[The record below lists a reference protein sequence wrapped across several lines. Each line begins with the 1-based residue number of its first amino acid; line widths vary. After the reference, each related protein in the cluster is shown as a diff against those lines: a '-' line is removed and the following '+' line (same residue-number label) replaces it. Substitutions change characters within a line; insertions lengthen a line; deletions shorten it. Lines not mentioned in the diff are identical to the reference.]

1 MMDMNLSKK
10 TVLITGAASGIGAS
24 VVEKMLNFGCDVVGA
39 DINPVPFEAIK
50 KNKNFLPL
58 EADLAEPNAA
68 QYIVDETI
76 RHFGKIDILINNA
89 AVIKVRTGFLSVRD
103 EDWLQTFSLNFLG
116 YVRTARA
123 VLPHMLAR
131 KSGVIIHTASEASVM
146 PNPLLPDYSVFKSA
160 VVSLSKALSR
170 EFTSLGVRSNVVS
183 PGFIRTAV
191 YDAPGGILDS
201 LAKKYET
208 DRESALE
215 QYLHQIGMPAG
226 RLGTPDEVADLIVY
240 LASEKAAF
248 MSGSNILMEGGI
260 VPTV

>member
-1 MMDMNLSKK
+1 MDMKLSKK

-24 VVEKMLNFGCDVVGA
+24 VVEKMLNSGCSVVGA
-39 DINPVPFEAIK
+39 DINPVPFEAMK

-58 EADLAEPNAA
+58 EADLTEPNAA

-76 RHFGKIDILINNA
+76 RYFGQIDILINNA

-183 PGFIRTAV
+183 PGFIRTPV

-208 DRESALE
+208 DRESALK

>member
-1 MMDMNLSKK
+1 MELSLSNKI
-10 TVLITGAASGIGAS
+10 VLITGAASGIGAS
-24 VVEKMLNFGCDVVGA
+24 VVSKMLEAGANVVGA
-39 DINPVPFEAIK
+39 DINPVPFEAIQNRK
-50 KNKNFLPL
+50 TFLPL

-76 RHFGKIDILINNA
+76 RHFDRIDVLINNA
-89 AVIKVRTGFLSVRD
+89 AVIKVRNGFLSVKD
-103 EDWLQTFSLNFLG
+103 ENWLETFNLNFLG

-123 VLPHMLAR
+123 ALPHMLAQ

-146 PNPLLPDYSVFKSA
+146 PNPLLPDYSVFKAA
-160 VVSLSKALSR
+160 VVALSKALSR
-170 EFTSLGVRSNVVS
+170 EFTPLGIRSNVVS

-191 YDAPGGILDS
+191 YDAPGGILDT
-201 LAKKYET
+201 LAEKYGT

-215 QYLHQIGMPAG
+215 QFLSQIGMPAG
-226 RLGTPDEVADLIVY
+226 RLGTPEEVADLILY